1 MPFHLHLTPKKIQQI
16 FRTHDSI
23 HTQDQAGVV
32 VRQKYAAIVVCRLRM
47 EILPLYYYYTYMK
60 MRGVSTYDIGL

>member
-32 VRQKYAAIVVCRLRM
+32 VRQKYAAIVVSPTLLR
-47 EILPLYYYYTYMK
+47 EE
-60 MRGVSTYDIGL
+60 GSIGWKRH